1 MKIVIFFYV
10 GHSQTSAY
18 FGVTFVHAGN
28 LPCSLIL
35 QIPSEKMNSY
45 YYAVDIHTY
54 IHTYLHM
61 YDKHVIMFLQMF
73 CSYTKRMFSIKNSQP
88 LDGRC
93 GPAKMKLF
101 SQSTIWAI
109 KNGESCIIFLSLY
122 NQIANFL
129 TCFYSGQN
137 IKSKDDFN

>member
-28 LPCSLIL
+28 LLCSLIL
-35 QIPSEKMNSY
+35 QIPSEMMNSY

-61 YDKHVIMFLQMF
+61 YDKHVIMFYKCFVATQKE
-73 CSYTKRMFSIKNSQP
+73 CSQ
-88 LDGRC
+88 
-93 GPAKMKLF
+93 
-101 SQSTIWAI
+101 
-109 KNGESCIIFLSLY
+109 
-122 NQIANFL
+122 
-129 TCFYSGQN
+129 
-137 IKSKDDFN
+137 